1 MKKHQV
7 VLLCAGLVV
16 VAFGIFRTSP
26 TSAVYAQGKTH
37 VEVKTEAARP
47 EDVSSPE
54 AIVQADLASISG
66 GVGVARQWG
75 RDSSLM
81 DPHVRFVSIS
91 VDPRTGKTKT
101 HAVTQQEFID
111 ESDAFMVKE
120 GFTEHELGHQVHRY
134 GNVATV
140 LSAYEGK
147 TAAGKPERGVNIYQL
162 YNDGKRWWIASIV
175 WDEEREGNPIPVE
188 LLGK

>member
-1 MKKHQV
+1 MKKHFAV
-7 VLLCAGLVV
+7 SGGVGLIAAL
-16 VAFGIFRTSP
+16 AFGLF
-26 TSAVYAQGKTH
+26 SARSIPVVRAQAKAH
-37 VEVKTEAARP
+37 VEVKEVAARA
-47 EDVSSPE
+47 EDVSTPE
-54 AIVQADLASISG
+54 AVVLADYASISG

-91 VDPRTGKTKT
+91 VDKTGKVKT
-101 HAVTQQEFID
+101 HSVSQQEYID
-111 ESDAFMVKE
+111 ESNDFMVKQ
-120 GFTEHELGHQVHRY
+120 GFSEHELGHQVHRF

-162 YNDGKRWWIASIV
+162 YNDGKRWWVLSIV
-175 WDEEREGNPIPVE
+175 WDEEREGNPIPAE

>member
-1 MKKHQV
+1 MGFLMLGLVGFAWLRRSQFARGINMKRHHA
-7 VLLCAGLVV
+7 VLLCGGVTVLAL
-16 VAFGIFRTSP
+16 GILKANFISF
-26 TSAVYAQGKTH
+26 VHAQAKAH
-37 VEVKTEAARP
+37 VEVKVEKARP
-47 EDVSSPE
+47 EDVGTPE
-54 AIVQADLASISG
+54 AIVLADLASISG

-91 VDPRTGKTKT
+91 VDKTGKTKT
-101 HAVTQQEFID
+101 HSVSQQEYID
-111 ESDAFMVKE
+111 QSDGFMVKE

-147 TAAGKPERGVNIYQL
+147 MAKAGKPERGVNIYQL
-162 YNDGKRWWIASIV
+162 YN
-175 WDEEREGNPIPVE
+175 
-188 LLGK
+188 